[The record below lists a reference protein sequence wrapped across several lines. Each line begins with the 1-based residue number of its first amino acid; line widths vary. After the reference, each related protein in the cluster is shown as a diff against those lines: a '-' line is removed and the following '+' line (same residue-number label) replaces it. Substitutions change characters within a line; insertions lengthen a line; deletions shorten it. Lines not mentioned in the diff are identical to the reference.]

1 MIILGIDPGIAIVG
15 WGVVKG
21 DGVKFAPVEYGAITT
36 GPESPVEDRLEAV
49 YAELDDIIKRHKPDA
64 VSVEELFWNT
74 NQKTGIIVAEARGV
88 ILLAARKNNVP
99 IFEYTPLQ
107 VKQSVTGYGR
117 ADKKQ
122 VITLVSMMLSLD
134 TPPKPDDTADALALA
149 ITHGS
154 TVGSKIAGYY
164 NKASNAGYGRRTRI
178 DPRYEN
184 ATNIVRRGKPI
195 SADEARAAKKVAPKR
210 PAKPTKKD
218 D

>member
-15 WGVVKG
+15 WGVVRCESG
-21 DGVKFAPVEYGAITT
+21 RFAPVEYGAITT
-36 GPESPVEDRLEAV
+36 GPESAVEDRLEAV

-117 ADKKQ
+117 AEKKQ
-122 VITLVSMMLSLD
+122 VITLVSMMLSLAE
-134 TPPKPDDTADALALA
+134 PPKPDDTADALALA
-149 ITHGS
+149 ITHGNAA
-154 TVGSKIAGYY
+154 GSKIAGFY
-164 NKASNAGYGRRTRI
+164 NKASNAGYGRRSKL

-184 ATNIVRRGKPI
+184 ATNIVRRGKPVNL
-195 SADEARAAKKVAPKR
+195 ADAAPNASAAKRK
-210 PAKPTKKD
+210 TKD
-218 D
+218 N